1 VAQRRER
8 SKGNPGWQRY
18 LGLSNNPIDPRPL
31 LPYGPSPVCSHS
43 LAAQTLDNQY
53 NLSEAKMAKRK
64 KSDVA
69 FDEIARLVAQAKF
82 SDEVASELT
91 QKMQQFRTGY
101 RQSYLGL
108 LHSARSAAPW
118 HAISSALMNR

>member
-1 VAQRRER
+1 
-8 SKGNPGWQRY
+8 
-18 LGLSNNPIDPRPL
+18 
-31 LPYGPSPVCSHS
+31 
-43 LAAQTLDNQY
+43 
-53 NLSEAKMAKRK
+53 MAKRK

-91 QKMQQFRTGY
+91 QNMQQFRTGY

-108 LHSARSAAPW
+108 LHSARSAALW

>member
-1 VAQRRER
+1 
-8 SKGNPGWQRY
+8 
-18 LGLSNNPIDPRPL
+18 
-31 LPYGPSPVCSHS
+31 
-43 LAAQTLDNQY
+43 
-53 NLSEAKMAKRK
+53 MAKRK

-69 FDEIARLVAQAKF
+69 FDEIAGLVAQAKL

-108 LHSARSAAPW
+108 LHSARSAALW
-118 HAISSALMNR
+118 HAISSALMNRWPRSRRDTDATYGQKAQKNKDHWRAIN